1 MKVYKVLPQCIACG
15 SKNIR
20 PLLDLGEQ
28 PLANSFHKKDVI
40 LEKYPLAVNRCIDCN
55 HIQLTVAVEPSM
67 LFENYAYISGTTST
81 LIHYFNSFADTIEK
95 MFDGQKL
102 NILDIACNDGSLLK
116 VFKERGHTVLGVDPA
131 KNLRKISEEN
141 GVDVL
146 VDYWSDDI
154 AKEYANSFD
163 LIIAQNVL
171 AHVSTPEK
179 FLNAAHIAIKPTGL
193 ISIQTSQYFML
204 QNGEFDTIY
213 HEHHSFF
220 CMKSFSKLANRCAL
234 NIIDAQHANIH
245 GGSMVWYLS
254 KTSTVQ
260 TKNYLNMYEAES
272 QFVNDDGFKKFS
284 ANAILFK
291 DDLTNKCNEYK
302 REGYKVVGYGA
313 AAKGNTVL
321 NYCQVVLDYIIDD
334 NILKQFKF
342 TPGLDI
348 EVFPVDK
355 LKETDE
361 PLLIIITAWNFAAE
375 IKGRILKVRN
385 NPQDK
390 FLTYFPTFKFIE

>member
-1 MKVYKVLPQCIACG
+1 
-15 SKNIR
+15 
-20 PLLDLGEQ
+20 
-28 PLANSFHKKDVI
+28 
-40 LEKYPLAVNRCIDCN
+40 
-55 HIQLTVAVEPSM
+55 
-67 LFENYAYISGTTST
+67 
-81 LIHYFNSFADTIEK
+81 
-95 MFDGQKL
+95 
-102 NILDIACNDGSLLK
+102 
-116 VFKERGHTVLGVDPA
+116 
-131 KNLRKISEEN
+131 
-141 GVDVL
+141 
-146 VDYWSDDI
+146 
-154 AKEYANSFD
+154 
-163 LIIAQNVL
+163 
-171 AHVSTPEK
+171 
-179 FLNAAHIAIKPTGL
+179 
-193 ISIQTSQYFML
+193 ML